1 MAQIHHNVWQHQFTH
16 HQRCLGAWCLL
27 QYLARESSQ
36 SSHAQIPV
44 KLQSSA
50 MERREQLFA
59 QELTHFAIAREN
71 AIFDDSFDSFQLLV
85 IVGVVGILPRIEISR
100 DSASCAVHSTCNYG
114 FFSTGEPSQILVKFV
129 KAFISDKFLVPNL
142 VDQRFL
148 RWKAALLSTKRD
160 ISTSSQRSNLKGW
173 GVGGKEG
180 SGELERGVLGSQTW
194 ERGG

>member
-1 MAQIHHNVWQHQFTH
+1 MAPIHHNVWQHQFTH

-114 FFSTGEPSQILVKFV
+114 FF
-129 KAFISDKFLVPNL
+129 
-142 VDQRFL
+142 
-148 RWKAALLSTKRD
+148 
-160 ISTSSQRSNLKGW
+160 
-173 GVGGKEG
+173 
-180 SGELERGVLGSQTW
+180 
-194 ERGG
+194 

>member
-1 MAQIHHNVWQHQFTH
+1 MWRLSWRLDLMWSGWSVWLVRFQVYSSPVFVWKVGSGKSASAGRGARSTHWGRLVAPIHHNVWQHQFTH

-100 DSASCAVHSTCNYG
+100 DSASSAVHSTCNYG
-114 FFSTGEPSQILVKFV
+114 FFFARGNPH
-129 KAFISDKFLVPNL
+129 
-142 VDQRFL
+142 RF
-148 RWKAALLSTKRD
+148 
-160 ISTSSQRSNLKGW
+160 
-173 GVGGKEG
+173 
-180 SGELERGVLGSQTW
+180 
-194 ERGG
+194 